1 MPYEV
6 KFQCPCPNIGCEEDN
21 KLKTWTHGNNCGG
34 DLYLTKYGIIN
45 CKKCS
50 DEYHLFDSV
59 FKCDNEEN
67 YGKTN
72 ITKILGAIAAVAKM
86 DNGTSELSQFCSDL
100 LDELWDEKRK
110 RNKNK

>member
-1 MPYEV
+1 M
-6 KFQCPCPNIGCEEDN
+6 NIICLIVFSN
-21 KLKTWTHGNNCGG
+21 V
-34 DLYLTKYGIIN
+34 IM
-45 CKKCS
+45 KKI
-50 DEYHLFDSV
+50 
-59 FKCDNEEN
+59 N